1 VFVTLILGVFLAE
14 HFRPSETTHM
24 LQEIREQPAALQRA
38 LNKTSDAVRQV
49 ALEANQRGIDLV
61 ILAARGT
68 SDHAALYAQY
78 LIQYLNHI
86 PVALA
91 TPSLFTLYETSLKL
105 KQALVI
111 GISQSGESTDI
122 VEVVARAR
130 EAGALTVAITNKQGS
145 SLATTAQHSL
155 LCHAGPE
162 LSVAA
167 TKTYTTTCAVL
178 AMLAA
183 FMPGGEVLRDSI
195 GHIPELVTAALNSEQ
210 LIARLAE
217 RYVYARDCVVLGRV
231 FQYSTARE
239 TALKLEET
247 CYVVATPFSTADFR
261 HGPAALVE
269 RGLPIIVFAPPGRT
283 SNDSLE
289 LLHWLRDHD
298 ADCLVIAEEE
308 RLLEHATIPIPLKL
322 PSTFPLYGS
331 DAENVTRTEAKY
343 LERNSKSRPGTASDQ
358 AAQINVAELLA
369 PIPYII
375 PGQLFAHYLA
385 LSKGLNPDQPRSLTK
400 ITHTR

>member
-1 VFVTLILGVFLAE
+1 MPE
-14 HFRPSETTHM
+14 HPRPTGRKHM
-24 LQEIREQPAALQRA
+24 LDEIQEQPAALHQA
-38 LNKTSDAVRQV
+38 LTGAVAPVRQIV
-49 ALEANQRGIDLV
+49 LDAERRGVDV
-61 ILAARGT
+61 VMLAARGT

-78 LIQYLNHI
+78 LFQYLNGI

-91 TPSLFTLYETSLKL
+91 TPSLFTLYGTSLRL
-105 KQALVI
+105 GRAMVI

-130 EAGALTVAITNKQGS
+130 EAGALTVGITNQEGS
-145 SLATTAQHSL
+145 QLSAAAQHTL

-162 LSVAA
+162 RSIAA

-183 FMPGGEVLRDSI
+183 LMPGGEPLHQSI
-195 GHIPELVTAALNSEQ
+195 RRIPELVAAALQCEERISH
-210 LIARLAE
+210 IAE
-217 RYVYARDCVVLGRV
+217 RYVHARDCVVLGRV

-261 HGPAALVE
+261 HGPAALIE
-269 RGLPIIVFAPPGRT
+269 RGLPVILFAPPGRT
-283 SNDSLE
+283 SDEAFE
-289 LLHWLRDHD
+289 LLQWLQGQG

-308 RLLEHATIPIPLKL
+308 RLLELATTSIRLELPPINGVMPGK
-322 PSTFPLYGS
+322 GGK
-331 DAENVTRTEAKY
+331 EAQT
-343 LERNSKSRPGTASDQ
+343 S
-358 AAQINVAELLA
+358 IAELLA
-369 PIPYII
+369 PLPYII

-385 LSKGLNPDQPRSLTK
+385 LHKGLNPDQPRGLTK
-400 ITHTR
+400 ITRTR